1 MPEQTNIAVP
11 LLAPSPKGDAGS
23 KDTPYVLSYFA
34 QRRAAGYIGLA
45 LPVIVVFFDRF
56 ISRYHCVPDS
66 ISASYYTGARNFFV
80 GSLCAVGIF
89 LISSV
94 GYRRDIKYSVFAGVM
109 SFLVA
114 FDPCGAPAAGVPF
127 CGLRVDLPYPYSGT
141 VHFVSAILLFLT
153 FAFFCLVLFTR
164 STDDPD
170 SFAPRLK
177 GLPEKKKQRNVVFIV
192 CGCIMLAAMGCFV
205 IAKIMDPELRHHQLL
220 IVEWVCLWAFGIAW
234 LVKGQQLL
242 KDTVPDA
249 PMSSVEAPPRNE
261 VRRSGQLRTGGST
274 TQQP

>member
-1 MPEQTNIAVP
+1 MPNQANVAVP
-11 LLAPSPKGDAGS
+11 LLAASS
-23 KDTPYVLSYFA
+23 KADLRSSDTPYVLSYFA

-56 ISRYHCVPDS
+56 VSKYQCVPDS

-94 GYRRDIKYSVFAGVM
+94 GYKRDIKYSIFAGVM
-109 SFLVA
+109 AFLVA
-114 FDPCGAPAAGVPF
+114 FDPCGSPPPGQNF
-127 CGLRVDLPYPYSGT
+127 CGMRADLPYPYSGN

-164 STDDPD
+164 STDDPNG
-170 SFAPRLK
+170 FAPRLK
-177 GLPEKKKQRNVVFIV
+177 GLPEKKKQRNKVFIV
-192 CGCIMLAAMGCFV
+192 CGVIMVAAMGSFV
-205 IAKIMDPELRHHQLL
+205 VAKMVDPELRHHELL
-220 IVEWVCLWAFGIAW
+220 IVEWICLWAFGVAW

-242 KDTVPDA
+242 KDTVPVP
-249 PMSSVEAPPRNE
+249 PM
-261 VRRSGQLRTGGST
+261 RSTSHSGRSELERAVK
-274 TQQP
+274 